1 MYDKTPN
8 PPDIILGETDFR
20 DRHQRF
26 GMYTSDRLRHVWVI
40 GKTGSGKSTLLL
52 NLIAQDLAAG
62 RGVGVLDPHGD
73 LARAVLELVPKARTN
88 DVAYVDPADKTHAL
102 SFNVLRQ
109 GGADTED
116 SLTASG
122 LIAVFKKHWADVWG
136 PRLEHVL
143 RNAILAVVPDSRASL
158 LFMYRF
164 LTDERLRAKLAP
176 RIEDPVVRQFWT
188 VEFPGYRAAL
198 QAEALSPVLNKLG
211 AFVTNPFVRRIVAQE
226 KSRLDIGALMDAR
239 GVLVANLSVGDIG
252 EDASHLLGSLLVSAV
267 QVATMRRESGEP
279 PFFLYIDEFQHFV
292 TESLATMLSEA
303 RKFGVGLTLSH
314 QYLAQLPP
322 RLLDA
327 VRGNVGSLVVMRL
340 GADDAVLLEREV
352 DPPFGARDL
361 VALPFGRAVAKLTV
375 RGSALSPFSAQMLPP
390 VQAPP
395 DAADRIDA
403 ILQQSRRRFTT
414 PVTVV
419 DRFVDSS
426 FSPTDTSV

>member
-1 MYDKTPN
+1 MYEKN
-8 PPDIILGETDFR
+8 QHPPDIILGQTDFR
-20 DRHQRF
+20 GEHRPF
-26 GMYTSDRLRHVWVI
+26 GMYTPDRLRHVWVI
-40 GKTGSGKSTLLL
+40 GENGAGKSTLLL

-73 LARAVLELVPKARTN
+73 LARAVLHLVPKSRTN
-88 DVAYVDPADKTHAL
+88 DVAYVDPADKTHAV

-109 GGADTED
+109 GGAGVED

-164 LTDERLRAKLAP
+164 LTDERLRAKMAP

-226 KSRLDIGALMDAR
+226 KSRLDLGALIEAR
-239 GVLVANLSVGDIG
+239 GVLIANLSVGDVG

-267 QVATMRRESGEP
+267 QVAAMRREAGEP

-352 DPPFGARDL
+352 NPPFGARDL

-375 RGSALSPFSAQMLPP
+375 RGSALSPFSARMLPP
-390 VQAPP
+390 VQMPSD
-395 DAADRIDA
+395 DAARVDA
-403 ILQQSRRRFTT
+403 IIQQSRRRFTT
-414 PVTVV
+414 PVSVI
-419 DRFVDSS
+419 DRFVGDT
-426 FSPTDTSV
+426 FTAPDTSV